1 MEDEL
6 QIAMADLDE
15 EKTLRL
21 VEERILAGSTSMDI
35 IESCRRGVE
44 IVGVKYSDSDYFL
57 SDLIM
62 SEEILK
68 EVMRILEPHIPV
80 NGSNNGFVPS
90 PIVMGTIEGDIHD
103 LGKNIIIYLLR
114 SSGFQVHDL
123 GVDVTPER
131 FVQAVNE
138 TNAPILG
145 ISVLLSFCVGSI
157 KKVVDLLIDAG
168 LRDKVKVVVGGYPVN
183 QEVKEFTGADFY
195 ANDVTE
201 ALKIYRDILEVAGGS
216 VSER

>member
-6 QIAMADLDE
+6 QIAMAELDE

-21 VEERILAGSTSMDI
+21 VNERIQAGHSAVDI

-44 IVGVKYSDSDYFL
+44 IVGEKYSDSDYFL

-80 NGSNNGFVPS
+80 KGTNNRFL

-114 SSGFQVHDL
+114 SSGLEVIDL
-123 GVDVTPER
+123 GVDVTPEK
-131 FVQAVNE
+131 FVQAVSE
-138 TNAPILG
+138 SKAAILG

-157 KKVVDLLIDAG
+157 KKVVDLLTDAG
-168 LRDKVKVVVGGYPVN
+168 LRDQVKVVVGGYPVN
-183 QEVKEFTGADFY
+183 QEVKEYTGADFY

-201 ALKIYRDILEVAGGS
+201 ALKIYRDILGIGGGP
-216 VSER
+216 VSGC